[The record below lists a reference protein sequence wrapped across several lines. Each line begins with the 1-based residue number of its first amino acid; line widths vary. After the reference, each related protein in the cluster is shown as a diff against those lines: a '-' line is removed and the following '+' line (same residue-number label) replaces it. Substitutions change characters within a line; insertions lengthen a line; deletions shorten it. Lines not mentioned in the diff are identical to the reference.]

1 MKDTYDFEKICK
13 NAILDYLL
21 DDRLD
26 VTKVH
31 TVWLC
36 KTLRNCKGLFI
47 TELPD
52 NQYYECTYNG
62 DNNEIYL
69 DVYNKE
75 KNIVIPHEKFN
86 TEVK

>member
-1 MKDTYDFEKICK
+1 MKDTYAFEKICK
-13 NAILDYLL
+13 NAILNYLL

-31 TVWLC
+31 TVWFC

-52 NQYYECTYNG
+52 NQYTI
-62 DNNEIYL
+62 DHQL
-69 DVYNKE
+69 QLAKQT
-75 KNIVIPHEKFN
+75 KNPTTTGKF
-86 TEVK
+86 